1 MSEQSSPLPSP
12 ADNRGPFPSHVA
24 NLRPSGSLKQPGR
37 AEEQSESH
45 QGSAPSPGLPTE
57 TSICSAL
64 EPEVGSSWGNFST
77 KHLTEVLLSRLW
89 VNILSGFA
97 FKHKTAQ
104 DPPSP
109 TPLRCARSSSK
120 SRGGSEQPQKHN
132 TLLFIR
138 FLFSLSC
145 VKGPF

>member
-12 ADNRGPFPSHVA
+12 ADNRGSFPSHMA
-24 NLRPSGSLKQPGR
+24 NLRASGSLKQPGR
-37 AEEQSESH
+37 AEKQSESH

-57 TSICSAL
+57 TSICSVL
-64 EPEVGSSWGNFST
+64 EPEVGFSWGNFST

-89 VNILSGFA
+89 VNIFSGFA
-97 FKHKTAQ
+97 FKHKT
-104 DPPSP
+104 PPTP

-120 SRGGSEQPQKHN
+120 TREGSKQQQKHN
-132 TLLFIR
+132 PLLFIR
-138 FLFSLSC
+138 FLFSVSC

>member
-37 AEEQSESH
+37 AEEQSDSH

-57 TSICSAL
+57 TSISSAL

-97 FKHKTAQ
+97 FKHKTPQA
-104 DPPSP
+104 PP
-109 TPLRCARSSSK
+109 RSAVPVPPQRAEEGAN
-120 SRGGSEQPQKHN
+120 SRRNTILFCLYGS
-132 TLLFIR
+132 
-138 FLFSLSC
+138 FSLYLA
-145 VKGPF
+145 